1 VFNVMHMEKNDLY
14 ITAQMARLELSETEA
29 LELEEAVSQ
38 MLEYFEKMKE
48 VDVTDLEPTT
58 HALLKDN
65 RLRKDEPADKKSKP
79 KDILKNAPELEDRFI
94 VIPNVL

>member
-1 VFNVMHMEKNDLY
+1 MYKLVYVT
-14 ITAQMARLELSETEA
+14 TANE
-29 LELEEAVSQ
+29 EEAEKLKTAISQ

-58 HALLKDN
+58 HALLKTN
-65 RLRKDEPADKKSKP
+65 RVRSDKPVEKTNP
-79 KDILKNAPELEDRFI
+79 DDILENAPELEDRFI